1 VGRFQRGIQ
10 TAHITQVFLF
20 AHGFFADAQQKNQTI
35 FLLPITL
42 CLLLTPAAAQ
52 TTTSNDH
59 AGEQAIDAPRPS
71 TAVGPNEGAETVFT
85 KQAAKVVFLITR
97 KSGEPHSLASGVILA
112 ADGYIAAN
120 YHALE
125 GADAVEIRFFS
136 EPENSE
142 DYTAFKA
149 VKLLYADS
157 DHDIAILVA
166 GIAAPPRRV
175 LYCCHEASPVGHP
188 ADRAPGR
195 PGAHRATRHRVHL
208 G

>member
-1 VGRFQRGIQ
+1 MAASI
-10 TAHITQVFLF
+10 
-20 AHGFFADAQQKNQTI
+20 
-35 FLLPITL
+35 LPIREASSRRRSRSWSSWRRRS
-42 CLLLTPAAAQ
+42 PA
-52 TTTSNDH
+52 S
-59 AGEQAIDAPRPS
+59 R
-71 TAVGPNEGAETVFT
+71 
-85 KQAAKVVFLITR
+85 R
-97 KSGEPHSLASGVILA
+97 SGLSAYFAS
-112 ADGYIAAN
+112 
-120 YHALE
+120 LE

>member
-1 VGRFQRGIQ
+1 MIRRPPRSTLFPYTTLFRSQTSTSELQFRARKAPVCNTGRQICACLG
-10 TAHITQVFLF
+10 
-20 AHGFFADAQQKNQTI
+20 QQ
-35 FLLPITL
+35 
-42 CLLLTPAAAQ
+42 C
-52 TTTSNDH
+52 
-59 AGEQAIDAPRPS
+59 
-71 TAVGPNEGAETVFT
+71 
-85 KQAAKVVFLITR
+85 AKVVFLITR
-97 KSGEPHSLASGVILA
+97 KSGEPHSLASGVILV
-112 ADGYIAAN
+112 ADGYIATN